1 MGQSVTGSS
10 HPEPHGSHGPRTIY
24 TLQVED
30 DSIMSVYL
38 KFTFTRPN
46 LCSIMQ
52 VFEMV
57 FKEGKA
63 SIDPI
68 QLHSNWCVATYGIIQ
83 GGENIDSRKLNII
96 KRQLY

>member
-1 MGQSVTGSS
+1 
-10 HPEPHGSHGPRTIY
+10 
-24 TLQVED
+24 
-30 DSIMSVYL
+30 
-38 KFTFTRPN
+38 
-46 LCSIMQ
+46 MQ